1 MRHLRYRIEWFFI
14 KSMQL
19 IAPLLPRALIVMLSE
34 QIGKLAFIFDTRG
47 RITGIANSKCV
58 MESGELVNIN
68 TQEMILKSY
77 QYFSRSMIDLFWGKR
92 LNKNNYSKYIQIEFE
107 DKVAHEQAIKNGA
120 IWVTP
125 HYGSFEWISLAMGF
139 LEVPFVV
146 VAQDFRNPMLTEIF
160 KNSREHSGHQVISSN
175 RAVIKLLK
183 TLKRHG
189 NAALLTDLNVKPSK
203 EAIPIKCFS
212 KITSV
217 TRLHA
222 FLHHQTKLP
231 IIPGIS
237 IPCNDG
243 SYLMKVL
250 KPIEYSSDLNE
261 QETAQKCWDVLEKSI
276 KDFPEPWLWMYRHW
290 RHKPILSK
298 ENEYPFYA
306 KESVSFEKWMS
317 NY

>member
-19 IAPLLPRALIVMLSE
+19 LAPILPRPLIVMLSE
-34 QIGKLAFIFDTRG
+34 QIGKLAFVFDNRG
-47 RITGIANSKCV
+47 RITGIANSECV
-58 MESGELVNIN
+58 IKSGDLDNIN

-107 DKVAHEQAIKNGA
+107 DKIAHEKAIKNGA

-160 KNSREHSGHQVISSN
+160 KNSREHSGHQVISSK

-183 TLKRHG
+183 TLKRNG
-189 NAALLTDLNVKPSK
+189 NAALLTDLNIKPSK
-203 EAIPIKCFS
+203 EAIPIKCFC
-212 KITSV
+212 T
-217 TRLHA
+217 
-222 FLHHQTKLP
+222 FL
-231 IIPGIS
+231 
-237 IPCNDG
+237 C
-243 SYLMKVL
+243 
-250 KPIEYSSDLNE
+250 
-261 QETAQKCWDVLEKSI
+261 
-276 KDFPEPWLWMYRHW
+276 
-290 RHKPILSK
+290 
-298 ENEYPFYA
+298 
-306 KESVSFEKWMS
+306 
-317 NY
+317 